1 VLAVLAALP
10 GSRASAQDPYQGLFN
25 NAANSYWGYWRP
37 QSAVADIIDAQGR
50 YLISEQQASMMREK
64 VRQEKLA
71 THKAV
76 LEHWYWQRAFLQKAE
91 AEQNKREREMILDRA
106 IDNASNTEI
115 LSGSTLN
122 TLLKELSKADP
133 NSLNAR
139 LNPDWLDSVHM
150 GCATDHGLGILSKKS
165 IFWPPLLAVPE
176 FADARNRITTLI
188 TRMKEGVTSTQG
200 VNQEIVLELRREIKN
215 LRDRL
220 LKGIR
225 EGHEGDVLWTDANCM
240 TAKNVLKKIDDAAK
254 TAGDNPNAG
263 FYLQRPKVATVGE
276 LVAYMTERGLTFT
289 EAMLGDERHYI
300 GLQKAMAGEAAKVR
314 PAPAAQQ

>member
-1 VLAVLAALP
+1 M
-10 GSRASAQDPYQGLFN
+10 FN
-25 NAANSYWGYWRP
+25 NGQGYWGYGRP
-37 QSAVADIIDAQGR
+37 QNAVADIIDSQGR
-50 YLISEQQASMMREK
+50 YLISEQQAAMMREK
-64 VRQEKLA
+64 VRQEKLS
-71 THKAV
+71 THKAE
-76 LEHWYWQRAFLQKAE
+76 LEHWLWQRTFLQKAQ
-91 AEQNKREREMILDRA
+91 AEQNKLEREMTRDRA

-122 TLLKELSKADP
+122 VLLKELSKTDP
-133 NSLNAR
+133 ASLNAR
-139 LNPDWLDSVHM
+139 LNQDWLDAVHM

-176 FADARNRITTLI
+176 FADARNRIKTLI
-188 TRMKEGVTSTQG
+188 TQMKEGVTSTEG
-200 VNQEIVLELRREIKN
+200 FNQQTVLELRREVKD
-215 LRDRL
+215 LKDRL

-276 LVAYMTERGLTFT
+276 LVSYMNERGLTFT

-300 GLQKAMAGEAAKVR
+300 GLQRAMASEAAKVR
-314 PAPAAQQ
+314 QSSGAQQ